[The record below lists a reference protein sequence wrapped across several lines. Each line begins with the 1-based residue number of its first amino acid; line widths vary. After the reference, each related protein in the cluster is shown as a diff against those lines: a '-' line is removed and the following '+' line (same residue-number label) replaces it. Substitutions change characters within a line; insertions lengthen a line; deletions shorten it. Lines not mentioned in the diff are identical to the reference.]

1 MKITNI
7 HVDNIF
13 HFWPWAGISSKTETY
28 TYKFII
34 INNGGY
40 QIMDLITI
48 CILVFWGLALWI
60 ISGLKGLVRS

>member
-1 MKITNI
+1 MGEWDQ
-7 HVDNIF
+7 V
-13 HFWPWAGISSKTETY
+13 STETY

-48 CILVFWGLALWI
+48 SIIVFWGLALWI
-60 ISGLKGLVRS
+60 ISGLKGLARRRNAILLFPEEK